1 MTAVPEP
8 DALAALLTQITGA
21 RGLACDGYKPN
32 CLRRRLAVRMRA
44 RGVHTYEAY
53 AEVLRRDAGEYDR
66 LLDALTI
73 NVTKFFR
80 NREAW
85 EALAARF
92 LPVLQPAAVGGV
104 RCWSAGCASGE
115 EPYTLA
121 ILLLEQARV
130 RGTPA
135 DRCVVDATDLDPTV
149 LDRARVGA
157 YRQAALDETPAAIVE
172 RYFTGT
178 DPWTVLPGVRA
189 LVRFHRHDLLREPP
203 PGAPYDLIMC
213 RNVVIYFERP
223 NQERLYHTFAD
234 ALRPGGVL
242 MLGKVETL
250 VGSVR
255 DRFRLEDIRQRI
267 YRRL

>member
-8 DALAALLTQITGA
+8 DALAALLAQIARA

-44 RGVHTYEAY
+44 RGVHTYDAY
-53 AEVLRRDAGEYDR
+53 AELLRQDAGEYDR

-80 NREAW
+80 NRDAW
-85 EALAARF
+85 DTLAARF
-92 LPVLQPAAVGGV
+92 LPDLWAAARGAV

-121 ILLLEQARV
+121 ILLLEHAR
-130 RGTPA
+130 RSGTRA
-135 DRCVVDATDLDPTV
+135 DRCAVDATDLDPAV
-149 LDRARVGA
+149 LARARAGR
-157 YRQAALDETPAAIVE
+157 YRAAALDETPPALTE
-172 RYFTGT
+172 RYFTGA
-178 DPWTVLPGVRA
+178 DPWTVGPDVRA
-189 LVRFHRHDLLREPP
+189 RVRFLGHDLLREPAP
-203 PGAPYDLIMC
+203 EAPYDLIAC

-223 NQERLYHTFAD
+223 NQERLYHAFAD

-255 DRFRLEDIRQRI
+255 DRFRLEDIRERI
-267 YRRL
+267 YRRR

>member
-1 MTAVPEP
+1 
-8 DALAALLTQITGA
+8 
-21 RGLACDGYKPN
+21 
-32 CLRRRLAVRMRA
+32 
-44 RGVHTYEAY
+44 
-53 AEVLRRDAGEYDR
+53 
-66 LLDALTI
+66 
-73 NVTKFFR
+73 
-80 NREAW
+80 
-85 EALAARF
+85 
-92 LPVLQPAAVGGV
+92 
-104 RCWSAGCASGE
+104 
-115 EPYTLA
+115 
-121 ILLLEQARV
+121 
-130 RGTPA
+130 
-135 DRCVVDATDLDPTV
+135 
-149 LDRARVGA
+149 
-157 YRQAALDETPAAIVE
+157 VE

-203 PGAPYDLIMC
+203 PGAPYDLITC